1 MKERRLRCRAIFLA
15 IGAVVL
21 LPLQSAASWG
31 QAWPAK
37 TVQWIVP
44 FAAGGSS
51 DAVVRIVADKLKDR
65 SGQAFAVINRPGA
78 NGDLGAEAVASSAP
92 DGFTLMLTLPSIV
105 TNPMYYK
112 ASVDPARL
120 APVVQMTAG
129 GYFLLASPAFPAA
142 TAGEILQ
149 LIRSQPGK
157 VTCAATGSSGTLGC
171 EMLRYFAKSDMLMV
185 PYKGSAP
192 GLLAAMSGEVDLV
205 FQFSNTA
212 ESQVRSGRVRAIA
225 ATGPRRGG
233 LPFPELPVMMET
245 IPDFELLGW
254 HGVMVARATPRDL
267 VQRINREFN
276 TVLALPEVKAKFA
289 EGGMSAVGGTP
300 EDFETRLKAEQQ
312 RYGHVLREAGVKPE

>member
-1 MKERRLRCRAIFLA
+1 MRSDRFQLLA
-15 IGAVVL
+15 SSLASSFAAAAVAFSTTAVA
-21 LPLQSAASWG
+21 QV
-31 QAWPAK
+31 WPAK

-65 SGQAFAVINRPGA
+65 GGHAIAVINRPGA
-78 NGDLGAEAVASSAP
+78 NGDLGAEQVASSAP
-92 DGFTLMLTLPSIV
+92 DGHTLMLTLPSIV

-120 APVVQMTAG
+120 APVVQMTSGA
-129 GYFLLASPAFPAA
+129 YFLLASPAFPA
-142 TAGEILQ
+142 TTGGELMQ
-149 LIRSQPGK
+149 VIRSRPGK

-171 EMLRYFAKSDMLMV
+171 EMLRYFAKTEMLLV

-212 ESQVRSGRVRAIA
+212 ESQVRAGRVKALVGTA
-225 ATGPRRGG
+225 QKRGG
-233 LPFPELPVMMET
+233 LPFPELPVLAET
-245 IPDFELLGW
+245 IPEFELLGW
-254 HGVMVARATPRDL
+254 HGVMVTRATPREL
-267 VQRINREFN
+267 VARINREFN

-289 EGGMSAVGGTP
+289 EGGLSAVGGSP
-300 EDFETRLKAEQQ
+300 EDFDARLKAEQQ
-312 RYGHVLREAGVKPE
+312 RYGRVLREAGVKPE

>member
-1 MKERRLRCRAIFLA
+1 MTMFSKRLMRAV
-15 IGAVVL
+15 IGASVWW
-21 LPLQSAASWG
+21 LP
-31 QAWPAK
+31 QAGAHAQGWPAK

-51 DAVVRIVADKLKDR
+51 DAVVRIVAEKLKDR
-65 SGQAFAVINRPGA
+65 GGQAFAVMNRPGA

-92 DGFTLMLTLPSIV
+92 DGHTLMLTLPSLV

-120 APVVQMTAG
+120 APVIQMTAG
-129 GYFLLASPAFPAA
+129 TYYLLASPAFAA
-142 TAGEILQ
+142 TSTGEVLQ
-149 LIRSQPGK
+149 QIRGRPGK

-171 EMLRYFAKSDMLMV
+171 EMLRYFAKSDMLLV

-212 ESQVRSGRVRAIA
+212 ESQVRSARVKAIA
-225 ATGPRRGG
+225 GTAAKRGG
-233 LPFPELPVMMET
+233 LPFPDLAVMMEV
-245 IPDFELLGW
+245 IPEFELLGW
-254 HGVMVARATPRDL
+254 HGVMVTRATPREL

-276 TVLALPEVKAKFA
+276 AVLALPEVRAKFA
-289 EGGMSAVGGTP
+289 EGGMSAIGGSP
-300 EDFETRLKAEQQ
+300 EDFEARLTAERQ
-312 RYGHVLREAGVKPE
+312 RYGRVLREAGIKPE